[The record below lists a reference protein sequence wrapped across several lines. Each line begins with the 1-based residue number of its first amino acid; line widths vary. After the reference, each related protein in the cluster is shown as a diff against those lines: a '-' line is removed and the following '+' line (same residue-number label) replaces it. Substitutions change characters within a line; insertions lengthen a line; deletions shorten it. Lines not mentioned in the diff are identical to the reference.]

1 MLSQRRRGEREAS
14 DERILG
20 SGAFVDRV
28 IEEAEEGIKEA
39 LQLKRR
45 LGDLETLLGAVARGE
60 GVVEGEV
67 RGGSRRREVVRARAL
82 MCQVAVKRMGY
93 SGARVAR
100 FLGVTT
106 STVNRIA
113 GRDEIDDLE
122 RYLR

>member
-1 MLSQRRRGEREAS
+1 ME
-14 DERILG
+14 
-20 SGAFVDRV
+20 RV
-28 IEEAEEGIKEA
+28 IEEGEEGIKEA

-45 LGDLETLLGAVARGE
+45 LGDLETLLRAVARGE
-60 GVVEGEV
+60 GVVEGEI
-67 RGGSRRREVVRARAL
+67 RGGSRRREVVRAR
-82 MCQVAVKRMGY
+82 VAVKRMGY

-122 RYLR
+122 RYVR

>member
-1 MLSQRRRGEREAS
+1 MQRHVIA
-14 DERILG
+14 DKV
-20 SGAFVDRV
+20 FVERV
-28 IEEAEEGIKEA
+28 IGEVEEGMKEA

-45 LGDLETLLGAVARGE
+45 HGDLETLLGAVARGE
-60 GVVEGEV
+60 GVVEGEIQ
-67 RGGSRRREVVRARAL
+67 GGSRRREMVRARAL

-100 FLGVTT
+100 FLGVTA

-122 RYLR
+122 RYVR